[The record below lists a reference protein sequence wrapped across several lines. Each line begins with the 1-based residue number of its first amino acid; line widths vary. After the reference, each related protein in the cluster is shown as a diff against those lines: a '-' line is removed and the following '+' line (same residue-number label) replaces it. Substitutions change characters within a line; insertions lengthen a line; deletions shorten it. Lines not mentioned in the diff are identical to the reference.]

1 MGRHARMYIASFKQA
16 KGRLQELAFIEVFSD
31 PILKVDRVKAIF
43 VWEKEFEEKKIHIDI

>member
-1 MGRHARMYIASFKQA
+1 MGRHARIYIASFKPA